1 MGILG
6 IFNPK
11 PEDKIVNK
19 PINRN
24 EDKKNVNGI
33 SSNLKIDNFN
43 SSKSQSLL
51 QKRMQLESQPESQL
65 EEEKERIKKFIKESY
80 KILNELEIIEK
91 YINELKEYI
100 NNNFLSNEQEINEN
114 NIRGA
119 IKETILSYYKEN
131 ESILESFIQGLEQN
145 VRNYIK
151 NDINNLEN
159 D

>member
-11 PEDKIVNK
+11 PEDKI
-19 PINRN
+19 
-24 EDKKNVNGI
+24 DVNGI

-51 QKRMQLESQPESQL
+51 QKRMRPESQPESQIK
-65 EEEKERIKKFIKESY
+65 EEKEKIKKFIKESQ
-80 KILNELEIIEK
+80 KRLNELEIIEK

-145 VRNYIK
+145 VKDYIK